1 MKQRKRRGLLI
12 SIIIILFIIILL
24 LGAVA
29 YLYFFMDMF
38 KTSKQLFFEYTSQ
51 LIQSEGGFIDTQLIQ
66 YVQKKNNTSYEN
78 NGEITFDINLPN
90 MEDEVELANNFNIT
104 FSGKSD
110 PSNGKSEKEISLNY
124 SDSVNFPLT
133 YRKSNNMIG
142 IQTQYVGND
151 FVAIKS
157 EEELSGLE
165 DINSLLKLQGLEFS
179 SEEIQNLKTTYF
191 DNILNVLDD
200 SKFSTLT
207 EDSLTG
213 YKLTLTS
220 EEFKNTLVQILNAL
234 KTDTNTTHKLNEI
247 LQGIG
252 VDIQLN
258 TDEIDDLI
266 ENINDL
272 ELNNNVEMTVYNEGG
287 NLNRIDINV
296 SGNMLTINKEI
307 NGQDIIYT
315 VNLNMETID
324 MNAIFTA
331 KYTGVNTDN
340 VKESYE
346 LSLEEEYEQTE
357 TSQQTVES
365 NNVKSLDAE
374 KDNIELLI
382 SIIKT
387 AKTTAGENAEQIT
400 DIDVEEELSSGANEA
415 YTDMRLEK
423 ETDTTFSITFVSTGD
438 KFVID
443 NTGTIVEESDQTT
456 ENQTASETADQT
468 AQNQTASETADQT
481 AQNQTASETADQTTE
496 NQTANETTEQTATNQ
511 TTTQTSTNSTEN
523 KNQYKYSITNNV
535 QFKSG
540 IEIEDFTEDNAVV
553 LNDQTNEYVSN
564 LMNAIQERMVE
575 VNRVQMEELGVL
587 EEENPINYLMPEFL
601 AGNRTTT
608 EVDEQAVN
616 SFNEKFELYE
626 STNTKGATVKGL
638 LTTIQNNN
646 EVEENSKIEEINM
659 DGEEY
664 EVTDQN
670 ITFLKSSINVDDA
683 YRVEFEKDI
692 DTGLIYRAVINKR

>member
-12 SIIIILFIIILL
+12 SIIIILLIIILL
-24 LGAVA
+24 LGVVA

-365 NNVKSLDAE
+365 NNVQSLDAE

-443 NTGTIVEESDQTT
+443 NTGTIVEEPDQTT

-468 AQNQTASETADQT
+468 TENQTANETTEQT
-481 AQNQTASETADQTTE
+481 AE

-692 DTGLIYRAVINKR
+692 DTGLIYRTVINKR